1 MAKNLISRSVFLC
14 LAQFEPPKTFLWILP
29 QLVAK
34 FCSEPSSYECKRKLM
49 NEIQENG
56 KKKNKFWYPKLFCD
70 FYLYQK
76 LDIVASY
83 HCMKFQGK
91 LMIQTK
97 KKKDK
102 NPILG
107 LVQAYW
113 TQIWPT
119 IFFFFFLKQGW
130 SVTTY
135 HGQLSL
141 CTISKKTND
150 PFLGKLIDRQTN

>member
-119 IFFFFFLKQGW
+119 IFFFFLKQGW

>member
-119 IFFFFFLKQGW
+119 IFFFFFKQGW

>member
-97 KKKDK
+97 KKKTK
-102 NPILG
+102 TPFWAWFRPIG
-107 LVQAYW
+107 PKFGPQ
-113 TQIWPT
+113 
-119 IFFFFFLKQGW
+119 FFFFFFKAGLVSHYIPW
-130 SVTTY
+130 SAIIMY
-135 HGQLSL
+135 N
-141 CTISKKTND
+141 IKKN
-150 PFLGKLIDRQTN
+150 

>member
-119 IFFFFFLKQGW
+119 IFFFFFKAGLVSHYIPW
-130 SVTTY
+130 SAIIMY
-135 HGQLSL
+135 N
-141 CTISKKTND
+141 IKKN
-150 PFLGKLIDRQTN
+150 